1 MRIKQP
7 AEVYGELQ
15 VGKIS
20 YPEFLQWAD
29 DFRTMVYNE
38 GYDKGVVEGFK
49 AGLDVKAESV
59 QCQY

>member
-20 YPEFLQWAD
+20 YPEFLEWCDAYREMNHKD
-29 DFRTMVYNE
+29 
-38 GYDKGVVEGFK
+38 GYLTGLSEGFLK
-49 AGLDVKAESV
+49 GLNAEKKPA
-59 QCQY
+59 Q

>member
-20 YPEFLQWAD
+20 YPEFLEWCDA
-29 DFRTMVYNE
+29 FREMIYKE
-38 GYDKGVVEGFK
+38 GYSDGLNKGFL
-49 AGLDVKAESV
+49 AGLDVK
-59 QCQY
+59 